1 MLCDGCDFGFH
12 CECLTPPIDEIPI
25 DEWFCPECFDRIFG
39 GDALQEN
46 YRRQSS
52 TRRAIART
60 GAFEI
65 VRNRI
70 LARRTTQPVRS
81 STAGTSSR
89 ATSSTRRPTRTT
101 TTTRKRK
108 TTKRKKTRKTTKTA
122 SGKKRKTT
130 KRRRKSKR
138 SRKSKLS
145 TQRLPPN
152 VAVRNRLA
160 SKLGISCKPR
170 TSYGLPPVKKSKSIT
185 VADIRASAGIGSL
198 SMFGHELELHDPR
211 SYGEDFEFETSY
223 GGGVGL
229 VARARS
235 HFSQFSIGKS
245 IKSPEPLARMSSA
258 DLLSEIMSSQ
268 EILHSSTSDLTIARD
283 GRIKLKADAKCIQKC
298 PDSNSHSS
306 SSSSSSPTHN
316 SNGAG
321 GSGSNN
327 NGYLKHA
334 GYSEQSA
341 AAHSSSPSESDISL
355 VKPSPVVALLD
366 DKPDFEL
373 YSDIESVGDNKEES
387 EETPE
392 KRNNSSQNNV
402 HCDTKVTSAAEKT
415 DNNNNSGWIICAI

>member
-12 CECLTPPIDEIPI
+12 CECLTPPIDEIPV

-46 YRRQSS
+46 YRRQPS

-70 LARRTTQPVRS
+70 LARRTAQPARS
-81 STAGTSSR
+81 SSAGTSSR
-89 ATSSTRRPTRTT
+89 ASSSIRRTSR

-152 VAVRNRLA
+152 AAVRNRLA

-170 TSYGLPPVKKSKSIT
+170 ISYGLPPVKKSKSIT
-185 VADIRASAGIGSL
+185 VSDIRASAGIGSL
-198 SMFGHELELHDPR
+198 SMFGHELDLHDPR
-211 SYGEDFEFETSY
+211 SYGEDFEFETNY
-223 GGGVGL
+223 GGGGGVGL

-235 HFSQFSIGKS
+235 HFSHFSIGKS
-245 IKSPEPLARMSSA
+245 IKAPEPITRMSSA

-268 EILHSSTSDLTIARD
+268 EILHSCTSDLSIARD
-283 GRIKLKADAKCIQKC
+283 GRIQLKPDAKSIQKC

-327 NGYLKHA
+327 NGYLKKHA
-334 GYSEQSA
+334 GYSEQSG
-341 AAHSSSPSESDISL
+341 HSSSLSESDISL
-355 VKPSPVVALLD
+355 VKPSPVVSLLD

-373 YSDIESVGDNKEES
+373 YSDIESVGDNKEEA

-392 KRNNSSQNNV
+392 KKANSSQNNA
-402 HCDTKVTSAAEKT
+402 HCDTKVTSAEKT
-415 DNNNNSGWIICAI
+415 DNNNNSGGETS